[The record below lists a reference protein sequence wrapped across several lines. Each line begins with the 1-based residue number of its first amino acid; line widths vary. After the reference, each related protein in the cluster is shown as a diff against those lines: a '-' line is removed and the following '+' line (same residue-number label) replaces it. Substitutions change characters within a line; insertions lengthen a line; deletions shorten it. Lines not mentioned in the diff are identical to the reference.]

1 MNVVASPFR
10 LGPRFGE
17 AFYFAAEKHSG
28 QTRKGTG
35 VPYISHLMSVAA
47 LVLEAGGDE
56 DQAIAALLHDVVE
69 DCGGEPMLQEVRDRF
84 GDRVAGIVKG
94 CTDAYTIPKPPWKQ
108 RKLEYLEVLRD
119 ADDDIRLVSAADK
132 LHNVRTILADYRLEG
147 DSVWN
152 RFSGRRDGTLWYYR
166 AVLNVLLQGTR
177 NRLIGELERA
187 VQELESLQHAALAQ
201 SSPSLS

>member
-1 MNVVASPFR
+1 MSSVSRTPK
-10 LGPRFGE
+10 LSPRFDQ
-17 AFYFAAEKHSG
+17 AFLYAAEKHAT
-28 QTRKGTG
+28 QTRKKTD

-69 DCGGEPMLQEVRDRF
+69 DCGGVPVLEEVQRRF
-84 GDRVAGIVKG
+84 GDRVAKIVEG

-108 RKLEYLEVLRD
+108 RKLDYLEILRR

-132 LHNVRTILADYRLEG
+132 LHNVRTILADYRTEG
-147 DSVWN
+147 DAVWQ

-166 AVLNVLLQGTR
+166 AVLEVLQGGHPNPLLDELQRVVT
-177 NRLIGELERA
+177 ELET
-187 VQELESLQHAALAQ
+187 LTMKGMAQ
-201 SSPSLS
+201 STSLS